1 MGSLRSAPKRVR
13 VIEQPSLPIFLF
25 LRFSNVAISLT
36 VVKEVESHQISY
48 KKEKHEK
55 R

>member
-1 MGSLRSAPKRVR
+1 MQRENAPKRVR
-13 VIEQPSLPIFLF
+13 VIEQPSPLTFLF

-36 VVKEVESHQISY
+36 AVKEVELHRISY